1 MDSSIDRKNLIVMKL
16 LHYFITEQ
24 NYNPIILQGAEDE
37 IWLEN
42 LEGDY
47 KIVRIV
53 SNHIHNE
60 EQLNFDLFKTKHIV
74 KKIKRKTFSFKM
86 NVLSIFTDIGDNV
99 KLEDEKGID
108 CISLY
113 DEKDINKYNFLYNY
127 FPDIDKKL
135 KFSEEGLQLFMKITS
150 DINKKNKSN
159 ADKAEEIF
167 KQKKP
172 IATYILLGINILIF
186 IIMYLFGYRNEFINK
201 FAVYGPNIVN
211 GEYYR
216 LLTGTFLHADI
227 FHILFNG
234 YALYIIGSQIESF
247 MGKTKYV
254 IIYLGSAIFGSLF
267 SITFSNYPSVGAS
280 GAIFGLMGA
289 LLYFGYHYRIYLGNA
304 LKSQIIPLIIINL
317 LLGFASGGSIDNFA
331 HIGGLIGGVFLT
343 MALGVKYKSS
353 RFEMVNGW
361 IITFILLSFLY
372 LLSFNLIG

>member
-42 LEGDY
+42 LESDY

-74 KKIKRKTFSFKM
+74 KKIKRKTFSFNM
-86 NVLSIFTDIGDNV
+86 NVLSIFTDVEENI
-99 KLEDEKGID
+99 KFEEEKGID

-113 DEKDINKYNFLYNY
+113 DENDIDKYKFIYNY

-159 ADKAEEIF
+159 ADKAEEVF
-167 KQKKP
+167 KPKKP
-172 IATYILLGINILIF
+172 IVTYVLLGINIFIF
-186 IIMYLFGYRNEFINK
+186 AIMFLFGLYDEFINK
-201 FAVYGPNIVN
+201 FAVYGPYIVN
-211 GEYYR
+211 GQYYR
-216 LLTGTFLHADI
+216 LITGTFLHADI
-227 FHILFNG
+227 FHILFNA

-247 MGKTKYV
+247 MGKFKYL
-254 IIYLGSAIFGSLF
+254 IIYLGSALFGSMF
-267 SITFSNYPSVGAS
+267 SITFSNNASVGAS

-289 LLYFGYHYRIYLGNA
+289 LLYFGYHYRVYLGNT
-304 LKSQIIPLIIINL
+304 LKSQIIPLIVLNL
-317 LLGFASGGSIDNFA
+317 VLGLLSGGAIDNFA
-331 HIGGLIGGVFLT
+331 HIGGLIGGVLLT
-343 MALGVKYKSS
+343 ISVGVKYKSS
-353 RFEMVNGW
+353 RFEMINGW
-361 IITFILLSFLY
+361 IVTIILLAFLY
-372 LLSFNLIG
+372 LLSFNYIG

>member
-42 LEGDY
+42 LDSDY

-74 KKIKRKTFSFKM
+74 KKIKRKTFSFNM
-86 NVLSIFTDIGDNV
+86 NVLSIFTDVEENI
-99 KLEDEKGID
+99 KFEEEKGID

-113 DEKDINKYNFLYNY
+113 DENDINKYNFLYNY

-159 ADKAEEIF
+159 ADKAEEVF
-167 KQKKP
+167 KPKKP
-172 IATYILLGINILIF
+172 IVTYVLLGINIFIF
-186 IIMYLFGYRNEFINK
+186 AIMFLFGLYDKFINK
-201 FAVYGPNIVN
+201 FAVYGPYIVN
-211 GEYYR
+211 GDYYR
-216 LLTGTFLHADI
+216 LITGTFLHADI
-227 FHILFNG
+227 FHLIFNC

-247 MGKTKYV
+247 MGKFKYL
-254 IIYLGSAIFGSLF
+254 IIYLGSALFGSMF
-267 SITFSNYPSVGAS
+267 SITFSNNASVGAS

-289 LLYFGYHYRIYLGNA
+289 LLYFGYHYRVYLGNT
-304 LKSQIIPLIIINL
+304 LKSQIIPLIVLNL
-317 LLGFASGGSIDNFA
+317 VLGFLSGGAIDNFA
-331 HIGGLIGGVFLT
+331 HIGGLIGGVLLT
-343 MALGVKYKSS
+343 ISVGVKYKSS

-361 IITFILLSFLY
+361 IVTAILLVFLY
-372 LLSFNLIG
+372 LLSFNYIS